1 MLIKNEILQ
10 GETMKNISFR
20 GKILTIVIGTIIVI
34 TSIILVDAIINI
46 NKLSKTTIEQY
57 RNEAYQMKK
66 DELKNY
72 VTIAM
77 KVVESYYKS
86 AGDDKSSQIK
96 EEALKTISQMRYG
109 TDGYF
114 WINDSNSKMIMHP
127 IKPDYIGKIHADK
140 QDAKGKKYFLEF
152 VEVVNASKEGG
163 IVQYWWDRPNKVGTP
178 REKFSYVQRFEPWDW
193 IIGTGEYV
201 DNIEEKVL
209 LMQEDA
215 NKQIGMIILQ
225 VILIATAVSFLI
237 GLVISKLSTQY
248 IIKPLN
254 DFQNGLMAFFSY
266 LNKETN
272 KVELIGIDS
281 KDELGKMSK
290 IVNTN
295 ITKTQILITQD
306 SELIEDVKR
315 VVAQIKNGHL
325 DINVQNN
332 TQNESLQEL
341 RNTFNEMLVI
351 LNQKIGSDLNN
362 ISKVLGDFAKHDFTT
377 KVPAAKG
384 DIEVSINNLGNEISS
399 LLKQSLTVGNTLE
412 KSSNKLIENVEILNK
427 SSNEAAANLEETA
440 AALEEI
446 TSTISNNTNNIAQMS
461 KYSHQVSLSAKKGQQ
476 LANQTTVAM
485 DEINHQVNEINDAIS
500 VIDQIAFQTNI
511 LSLNAAV
518 EAATAG
524 EAGKGFAVVAGEV
537 RNLASR
543 SAEAAKEIKGIV
555 ERATSKANEGKDIS
569 NEMIKGYEELL
580 INITKTTDMIGEI
593 SNASKEQEAGI
604 VQINDAVSTLDQQTQ
619 QNASIASQTQDIAF
633 QTDTI
638 AKEIVSDAMKKEF
651 IGKDSIN
658 LK

>member
-1 MLIKNEILQ
+1 
-10 GETMKNISFR
+10 MKNISFR

-34 TSIILVDAIINI
+34 TSIVLVNSIINI
-46 NKLSKTTIEQY
+46 KKLSKSTIEQY
-57 RNEAYQMKK
+57 RNEAYQIKK

-72 VTIAM
+72 VAIAM
-77 KVVESYYKS
+77 KVVESYYERS
-86 AGDDKSSQIK
+86 GNDKTSQMK
-96 EEALKTISQMRYG
+96 KEALETISQIRYG

-114 WINDSNSKMIMHP
+114 WINDSNPKMIMHP
-127 IKPDYIGKIHADK
+127 IKPELFGKDLSEN
-140 QDAKGKKYFLEF
+140 QDAKGEKHFIEMVK
-152 VEVVNASKEGG
+152 VANASKEGG
-163 IVQYWWDRPNKVGTP
+163 LVQYSWNRPNNIGTP

-225 VILIATAVSFLI
+225 VILIATIVSLLI
-237 GLVISKLSTQY
+237 GLIISKLSTKY
-248 IIKPLN
+248 ILKPLN

-281 KDELGKMSK
+281 KDELGTMSK

-306 SELIEDVKR
+306 NELIDDVKR

-325 DINVQNN
+325 NINVQNN

-341 RNTFNEMLVI
+341 RNTFNEMLAI

-377 KVPAAKG
+377 KVPSAKG
-384 DIEVSINNLGNEISS
+384 QIEVSINNLGDEISS
-399 LLKQSLTVGNTLE
+399 LLKQSLTVGKTLE
-412 KSSNKLIENVEILNK
+412 QSSNRLIENVDTLNK

-446 TSTISNNTNNIAQMS
+446 TSTISNNTNNISQMS
-461 KYSHQVSLSAKKGQQ
+461 TYSHKVSISAKKGQE
-476 LANQTTVAM
+476 LARNTTIAM
-485 DEINHQVNEINDAIS
+485 DEITSQVTLINEAIA

-524 EAGKGFAVVAGEV
+524 EAGKGFSVVAGEV
-537 RNLASR
+537 RNLATR

-569 NEMIKGYEELL
+569 NEMIKGYDELL
-580 INITKTTDMIGEI
+580 VNITKTTDMIGEI

-619 QNASIASQTQDIAF
+619 ANAAIASQTQDIAF